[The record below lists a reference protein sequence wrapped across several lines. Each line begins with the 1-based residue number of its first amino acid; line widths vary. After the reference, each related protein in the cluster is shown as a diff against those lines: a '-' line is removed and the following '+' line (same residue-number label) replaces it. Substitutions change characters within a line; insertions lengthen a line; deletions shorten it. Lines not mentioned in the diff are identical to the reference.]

1 MFEKASRLKLRFDT
15 PKGPLA
21 AEDLWDLP
29 LTSTTGKANLDD
41 LARDLHRSLKDS
53 DDSVSFV
60 APTPSAKNEAEALRF
75 EIVKH
80 VISVKIAENDA
91 AKKSRER
98 GEQKQRIM
106 ALIAEKED
114 KALADKPI
122 DELKALVS
130 AL

>member
-29 LTSTTGKANLDD
+29 LTSTSGKANLDD
-41 LARDLHRSLKDS
+41 LARDLHRSLKNS
-53 DDSVSFV
+53 DDGLSFV

-80 VISVKIAENDA
+80 VIATKLAENDA
-91 AKKSRER
+91 AKKARER